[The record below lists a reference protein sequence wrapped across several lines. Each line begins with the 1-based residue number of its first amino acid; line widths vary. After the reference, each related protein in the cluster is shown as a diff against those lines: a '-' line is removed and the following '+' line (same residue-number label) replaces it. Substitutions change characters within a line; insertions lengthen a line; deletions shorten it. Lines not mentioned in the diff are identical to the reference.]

1 LFLKKARNEATPLP
15 RMAAALLPRE
25 RLGWSLNAIA
35 LGALEGGLLGV
46 IVKNQFGAAASP
58 ALVSLAVAVVAGA
71 PAFANLS
78 SFVFAGL
85 ALGRGK
91 ALMLSRLMALTGL
104 CLIAMSLP
112 GRSAGGLLLFML
124 LTIIARVAW
133 TGILTLRAAVWR
145 ANFPRHVR
153 GRIAA
158 RFERLAALLAAL
170 FSALIG
176 FAMDWSGD
184 AWRLLFPVAGCCALG
199 AAAVYRRV
207 PVRRQR
213 ALMKAETVGRAS
225 TARGLSFAA
234 MAAVLRQ
241 NRDFRNYMAGMMV
254 FGGGNLM
261 VVPILVLLLSDH
273 FRLGRLE
280 QVMITASIPV
290 LVTFFSVTFWAARLD
305 KRHIVSYR
313 AIHAWNFVFMIA
325 VFAWAAITQTP
336 ALLWLGAV
344 LMGSAHGGGNL
355 GWNLGHHDFSGDAD
369 SSLYMATHVS
379 LTGVRGLVMPIAG
392 VVFLRYLESLQTG
405 LGAYALLLP
414 LALTLS
420 GTLWFVH
427 LHRVRRR
434 LGLSP

>member
-1 LFLKKARNEATPLP
+1 
-15 RMAAALLPRE
+15 MAAALLPRE

-46 IVKNQFGAAASP
+46 IVKNQFDAAAAP

-71 PAFANLS
+71 PAIANLS

-85 ALGRGK
+85 AMGRGK
-91 ALMLSRLMALTGL
+91 AVLLSRLMALTGM
-104 CLIAMSLP
+104 CLFALSLP
-112 GRSAGGLLLFML
+112 GHSAGGLLLFTVL
-124 LTIIARVAW
+124 AVIARVAW

-153 GRIAA
+153 GKVAA
-158 RFERLAALLAAL
+158 RFERLASLLTAL

-184 AWRLLFPVAGCCALG
+184 AWRMLFPVAGVCALA

-213 ALMKAETVGRAS
+213 ALLRAELAGRAPN
-225 TARGLSFAA
+225 ARGLSFAA

-254 FGGGNLM
+254 FGSGNLM
-261 VVPILVLLLSDH
+261 VVPMLVMLVSDH
-273 FRLGRLE
+273 FRLRTLE
-280 QVMITASIPV
+280 QVMVTTSVPV
-290 LVTFFSVTFWAARLD
+290 LVMFFSVSFWAARLD
-305 KRHIVSYR
+305 RRHIISYR
-313 AIHAWNFVFMIA
+313 AIHAWNFVLMIV
-325 VFAWAAITQTP
+325 VFAWSAIAEAP

-344 LMGSAHGGGNL
+344 LLGSAHGGGNL
-355 GWNLGHHDFSGDAD
+355 GWNLGHNDFTGDAD
-369 SSLYMATHVS
+369 SSVYMATHVS
-379 LTGVRGLVMPIAG
+379 LTGVRGLVMPIVG
-392 VVFLRYLESLQTG
+392 VGFLRYLESGQPG

-414 LALTLS
+414 LTLTLA

-427 LHRVRRR
+427 LHRERRR

>member
-1 LFLKKARNEATPLP
+1 
-15 RMAAALLPRE
+15 MAAALLPRE

-78 SFVFAGL
+78 SFVFAGM
-85 ALGRGK
+85 AMGRGK

-104 CLIAMSLP
+104 CLVAMSLP
-112 GRSAGGLLLFML
+112 GRSVGGLLLFML
-124 LTIIARVAW
+124 LTVTARVAW

-158 RFERLAALLAAL
+158 RFERLAALLTAL

-184 AWRLLFPVAGCCALG
+184 AWRLLFPVAGCCALA
-199 AAAVYRRV
+199 AAAVYRRA

-213 ALMKAETVGRAS
+213 ALLRAETAGRAPAS
-225 TARGLSFAA
+225 RGLSFAA

-261 VVPILVLLLSDH
+261 VVPMLVLLLSDH

-280 QVMITASIPV
+280 QVMIATSIPV
-290 LVTFFSVTFWAARLD
+290 MVTFVSVTFWAARLD

-313 AIHAWNFVFMIA
+313 AIHAWNFVLMIT

-355 GWNLGHHDFSGDAD
+355 GWNLGHNDFTGDAD

-379 LTGVRGLVMPIAG
+379 LTGVRGLLMPIAG
-392 VVFLRYLESLQTG
+392 VVFLRYLESLQPG

-414 LALTLS
+414 LSLTLA

-427 LHRVRRR
+427 LHRERRR

>member
-1 LFLKKARNEATPLP
+1 
-15 RMAAALLPRE
+15 MAAALLPRE

-78 SFVFAGL
+78 SFVFAGM
-85 ALGRGK
+85 AMGRGK

-104 CLIAMSLP
+104 CLVAMSLP

-124 LTIIARVAW
+124 LTVTARVAW

-158 RFERLAALLAAL
+158 RFERLASLLTAL

-184 AWRLLFPVAGCCALG
+184 AWRLLFPVAGCCALA
-199 AAAVYRRV
+199 AAAVYRRA

-213 ALMKAETVGRAS
+213 ALLRAETAGRAPAS
-225 TARGLSFAA
+225 RGLSFAA

-261 VVPILVLLLSDH
+261 VVPMLVLLLSDH

-280 QVMITASIPV
+280 QVMIATSIPV
-290 LVTFFSVTFWAARLD
+290 MVTFVSVTFWAARLD

-313 AIHAWNFVFMIA
+313 AIHAWNFVLMIT

-355 GWNLGHHDFSGDAD
+355 GWNLGHNDFTGDAD

-379 LTGVRGLVMPIAG
+379 LTGVRGLLMPIAG
-392 VVFLRYLESLQTG
+392 VVFLRYLESLQPG

-414 LALTLS
+414 LSLTLA

-427 LHRVRRR
+427 LHRERRR
-434 LGLSP
+434 QGLSP